1 MLGINDPAIYLGYL
15 MAIISLIA
23 CIVYGV
29 INWNKGMEDDSTEIE
44 KDLAWEDKDE
54 QIKNEI

>member
-15 MAIISLIA
+15 LAIISLIA
-23 CIVYGV
+23 CIVYG
-29 INWNKGMEDDSTEIE
+29 IMNWNKGMEDDLPEIE
-44 KDLAWEDKDE
+44 KDLKWEDKDE

>member
-15 MAIISLIA
+15 MAILSLIA

-29 INWNKGMEDDSTEIE
+29 INWNKGMEDDLTEIE
-44 KDLAWEDKDE
+44 KDLAWEDKEE
-54 QIKNEI
+54 QLKNEN